1 MTDIAAQARRLMA
14 RIGEAPPTDL
24 GAMSLAL
31 ADELSGCGHPASV
44 EPMDGWARLT
54 LSVDGRL
61 AQCGVRLPET
71 EGPVLGSLGIRFG
84 FAEAFG
90 VPSGEPVDQEPD
102 RFLYLP
108 TDFTVDELLALAC
121 GEVAPAHH
129 MELVNFSNKHA
140 MSVPRPRFP
149 RSALVMLG
157 VRRSLHSAHR
167 YFELWSQ
174 ADGVV
179 QFHSLEQTADPNEAA
194 NEALDL
200 GYAPTIYRCMSGRFV
215 CFRPTAGGVF
225 IPT

>member
-1 MTDIAAQARRLMA
+1 
-14 RIGEAPPTDL
+14 
-24 GAMSLAL
+24 
-31 ADELSGCGHPASV
+31 
-44 EPMDGWARLT
+44 
-54 LSVDGRL
+54 
-61 AQCGVRLPET
+61 
-71 EGPVLGSLGIRFG
+71 
-84 FAEAFG
+84 
-90 VPSGEPVDQEPD
+90 VDQEPD

-108 TDFTVDELLALAC
+108 TDFTVEELLALAC

-129 MELVNFSNKHA
+129 MELVNSSNKHA
-140 MSVPRPRFP
+140 MSAPRPRFP

-157 VRRSLHSAHR
+157 VRRSLEAADRH
-167 YFELWSQ
+167 FELWSQ